1 MSRATSAHLGAQ
13 RIAYLDAL
21 AALHSLP
28 SRAAALVS
36 IWPRSAVTGALI
48 APHRRPDRTPIPLRL
63 RSLPA
68 DGVPVCQLGGASWG
82 SVQHEVAAMAAGPGA
97 PAVSKLCRD
106 VIDAHA
112 DVHAAAVLG

>member
-1 MSRATSAHLGAQ
+1 
-13 RIAYLDAL
+13 
-21 AALHSLP
+21 
-28 SRAAALVS
+28 
-36 IWPRSAVTGALI
+36 
-48 APHRRPDRTPIPLRL
+48 
-63 RSLPA
+63 
-68 DGVPVCQLGGASWG
+68 LGGTSWG